1 VTHDLFPV
9 RILNRA
15 DTTFIDHSHD
25 SHSALRRR
33 SLLSTTAPSL
43 RGDRGRRPGGARTGH
58 ARATF
63 AARSGHEQRG
73 GPGSCSGEAAA
84 GRLQEARGGGG
95 GESGGHRHGGRG
107 RSSWAAVKLSGF
119 LASLPGPFP
128 PAPDDRVPLGLQIK
142 LDVPHKSHPK

>member
-15 DTTFIDHSHD
+15 DTTFSDHSHD

-73 GPGSCSGEAAA
+73 SCSGEAAA
-84 GRLQEARGGGG
+84 GRLQEAAVAGRAVVTAM
-95 GESGGHRHGGRG
+95 GGRG
-107 RSSWAAVKLSGF
+107 GSSWAAVELSG
-119 LASLPGPFP
+119 SRLPFEDLFAGPSRP
-128 PAPDDRVPLGLQIK
+128 RVS
-142 LDVPHKSHPK
+142 DVLPSDQA

>member
-58 ARATF
+58 ARATI

-73 GPGSCSGEAAA
+73 GPGSCSGEAVA

-95 GESGGHRHGGRG
+95 GESCGHRHGRTWQKQLGSCQAFGFPGFPSRTF
-107 RSSWAAVKLSGF
+107 SSCSWR
-119 LASLPGPFP
+119 PGSAGPSDQ
-128 PAPDDRVPLGLQIK
+128 A
-142 LDVPHKSHPK
+142 